1 MIFNIFALLV
11 FFQFKHLVA
20 DYFLQGKWMIQK
32 FKPDWGFFL
41 PLLAHAGVHAL
52 FTLGVCLFVAPN
64 LWWLAVVDLVA
75 HFIMD
80 RIKAGPKYL
89 GRFKAL
95 SGAEYMKTVENEHW
109 AKLSDSTQNNREM
122 LRAINKKRRHNV
134 YFWWALG
141 FDGFIHNL
149 TYLYIV
155 FVLVMDKTI

>member
-11 FFQFKHLVA
+11 FFQVKHLVA
-20 DYFLQGKWMIQK
+20 DYFLQTQWMLQK

-52 FTLGVCLFVAPN
+52 FTLGVCLFVAPH
-64 LWWLAVVDLVA
+64 LWWLALVDLVA
-75 HFIMD
+75 HFIID

-95 SGAEYMKTVENEHW
+95 SGAEYMRTVENEHW
-109 AKLSDSTQNNREM
+109 AKSSQNNKEM

-134 YFWWALG
+134 YFWRSLG
-141 FDGFIHNL
+141 VDQMFHHL
-149 TYLYIV
+149 THYYIV
-155 FVLVMDKTI
+155 FVLIMDKVL